1 MAQTIYNEIRELR
14 KNGELDKA
22 FELIQQ
28 HLEEVANN
36 IWLKRE
42 IGWVYYAK
50 SKQAV
55 EASDVDSAV
64 QMLANIAALEFNVLE
79 EKMLAQSISWVYA
92 SIAKQLVETYGND
105 VAFQQNIRNLVDL
118 LQKLVEIADR
128 VPMDRPSRAYSL
140 FATNV
145 HKLFKERAGYAT
157 VFYGIGFNFFA
168 DEDYKPFVTETGRS
182 VMPLVE
188 QIYLAYTKA
197 LLGGIA
203 RNDETAKQWA
213 EGFLEVLNEAKV
225 EYPEFIWTDYNISR
239 LLISL
244 NRTSEATDYC
254 VEFIKRK
261 PKESWAWKCLGQIY
275 EATDVELSVSCYCMA
290 LSCRADEEFL
300 VSAMESAARAMAT
313 AGYYNEARTEVD
325 RAESV
330 RMAKW
335 GKIPYSLSSMKQQ
348 MWYRN
353 ATPQSDNNEFY
364 NKHRDAAMGVIF
376 GAKKSVIITYL
387 NTEKS
392 FANYITESGKVGFF
406 NYGRLKNKRVKLK
419 QNTIYSV
426 TFIKEVSDGP
436 SDVFAIEEAHMQEH
450 PNLCKEVC
458 GAIRITPSGIG
469 FLEDCFVPSDLIKQ
483 NSLTN
488 GQTVAAVAVR
498 SYDRKKSALSWS
510 VIEIKR

>member
-55 EASDVDSAV
+55 EANDLDSAMD
-64 QMLANIAALEFNVLE
+64 MLANIAALEFNILE

-92 SIAKQLVETYGND
+92 GIAKRLVETYGND
-105 VAFQQNIRNLVDL
+105 VAFQQNIKNLVDL

-145 HKLFKERAGYAT
+145 HKLFKDRAGYAT
-157 VFYGIGFNFFA
+157 VFHEIGFDFFS
-168 DEDYKPFVTETGRS
+168 DEDCKVFKTESGKS
-182 VMPLVE
+182 IPPLAE

-197 LLGGIA
+197 LLSGLA
-203 RNDETAKQWA
+203 RNDEKAKQWA
-213 EGFLEVLNEAKV
+213 EEFLEVLNEAKV
-225 EYPEFIWTDYNISR
+225 EYPEFTWTDYNISR

-290 LSCRADEEFL
+290 LSCRADEDKL
-300 VSAMESAARAMAT
+300 VSAMESAAIVMAK
-313 AGYYNEARTEVD
+313 AGYYNEARTEIE
-325 RAESV
+325 RAERV
-330 RMAKW
+330 RLAKW
-335 GKIPYSLSSMKQQ
+335 GKVPYSLSSLKQQ
-348 MWYRN
+348 VWYGS
-353 ATPQSDNNEFY
+353 AVSKADNRQFY
-364 NKHRDAAMGVIF
+364 NEHSGAAMGVIF
-376 GAKKSVIITYL
+376 GAKKSALITYL

-392 FANYITESGKVGFF
+392 FANYITEDGKVGFF
-406 NYGRLKNKRVKLK
+406 NYGRLKNRRVKLK
-419 QNTIYSV
+419 QNTIYAV
-426 TFIKEVSDGP
+426 TFIKEATDGP
-436 SDVFAIEEAHMQEH
+436 SDVFAIEEVQMQDH
-450 PNLCKEVC
+450 PNLRKEVC

>member
-1 MAQTIYNEIRELR
+1 MAQTIESEIRELR
-14 KNGELDKA
+14 KSGDLDKA
-22 FELIQQ
+22 FELVQQ
-28 HLEEVANN
+28 HLEGAANS

-55 EASDVDSAV
+55 DANDVDAAV
-64 QMLANIAALEFNVLE
+64 QMLASIAALEFNVLE

-105 VAFQQNIRNLVDL
+105 VAFQQYIKNLVDL
-118 LQKLVEIADR
+118 LQKLVEIANR
-128 VPMDRPSRAYSL
+128 VPIDRPSRGYSL
-140 FATNV
+140 FVTNV

-157 VFYGIGFNFFA
+157 VFRGIGFDFFA
-168 DEDYKPFVTETGRS
+168 DEDYKPFVIEAGRS

-197 LLGGIA
+197 LLSGLA
-203 RNDETAKQWA
+203 RNDEMAKQWA
-213 EGFLEVLNEAKV
+213 EEFLEMLNKVKV

-244 NRTSEATDYC
+244 NRTNEATDYC
-254 VEFIKRK
+254 VGFIKKK

-290 LSCRADEEFL
+290 LSCRADEDKL
-300 VSAMESAARAMAT
+300 VSAMESAAIVMAK
-313 AGYYNEARTEVD
+313 AGYYNEARTEIE
-325 RAESV
+325 RAERV
-330 RMAKW
+330 RLAKW
-335 GKIPYSLSSMKQQ
+335 GKVPYSLSSLKQQ
-348 MWYRN
+348 VWYES
-353 ATPQSDNNEFY
+353 AISQENNNLFY
-364 NKHRDAAMGVIF
+364 NEHRDAAMGIIF

-392 FANYITESGKVGFF
+392 FANYITENGKVGFF

-419 QNTIYSV
+419 QNTIYSA
-426 TFIKEVSDGP
+426 TFIKEVTDGP
-436 SDVFAIEEAHMQEH
+436 SDVFAIEETHMQEH
-450 PNLCKEVC
+450 PNLRKEIY

-469 FLEDCFVPSDLIKQ
+469 FIEDCFVPSDLIKR
-483 NSLTN
+483 NALMN
-488 GQTVAAVAVR
+488 GQSVVATAVR
-498 SYDRKKSALSWS
+498 SYDRKKSMLSWS